1 MSDMRTGGGLWA
13 ARATALAALAVALF
27 PVYWIV
33 LTAFRPREEIFT
45 SPARLLPGALSLDNL
60 RTVWLGTA
68 TTAPV
73 LPFLA
78 TSALVASTST
88 LLCVALAVPAAVA
101 LGRHRIGGRFLPLW
115 ILSQRFMPAVALVV
129 PLYLIFNA
137 LRLVDTHLGL
147 IVLYAAVHLPLAIW
161 LLLGYVE
168 GLPAE
173 LEEAAAVD
181 GASPAQTFLRVV
193 LPLLRPGIAV
203 AAVFVFIAAWNEYLL
218 AYQLAGDEVATV
230 PVYLPR
236 LRSAIA
242 QLYGEI
248 AAASLLSVLPSLAFA
263 WILQRHLGRGLAVG
277 GGREL

>member
-1 MSDMRTGGGLWA
+1 MSDMRLWVARSTA
-13 ARATALAALAVALF
+13 AVALVLALF

-60 RTVWLGTA
+60 RTVWFGTS
-68 TTAPV
+68 TNAPV
-73 LPFLA
+73 LPFLW
-78 TSALVASTST
+78 TSLGVASLST
-88 LLCVALAVPAAVA
+88 LLTLALAVPAAVA
-101 LGRHRIGGRFLPLW
+101 LGRHRIGGRFLPMW

-129 PLYLIFNA
+129 PLYMIFNA
-137 LRLVDTHLGL
+137 LRLVDSWIGL
-147 IVLYAAVHLPLAIW
+147 VVLYAATNLPLAIW

-181 GASPAQTFLRVV
+181 GASPLQTLLRIV
-193 LPLLRPGIAV
+193 LPLLRPGVAV
-203 AAVFVFIAAWNEYLL
+203 AGVFVFIAAWNEYLL

-263 WILQRHLGRGLAVG
+263 WILQRHLGRGLALG
-277 GGREL
+277 GGRES

>member
-1 MSDMRTGGGLWA
+1 MSDMRSWV
-13 ARATALAALAVALF
+13 ARATALGALVLALF

-33 LTAFRPREEIFT
+33 LTALRPREEIFT

-60 RTVWLGTA
+60 RTVWFGTS
-68 TTAPV
+68 TNAPV
-73 LPFLA
+73 LPFLL
-78 TSALVASTST
+78 TSLIVAAASTALT
-88 LLCVALAVPAAVA
+88 LLLAVPAAVA
-101 LGRHRIGGRFLPLW
+101 LGRHKIGGRFLPMW

-129 PLYLIFNA
+129 PLYVIFNA
-137 LRLVDTHLGL
+137 LRLVDTYAGL
-147 IVLYAAVHLPLAIW
+147 VLLYAAVNLPLAVW

-168 GLPAE
+168 ALPAE

-181 GASPAQTFLRVV
+181 GASPLQTLLRIV

-203 AAVFVFIAAWNEYLL
+203 AGVFVFIAAWNEYLL

-248 AAASLLSVLPSLAFA
+248 AAASLLSVLPSLVFA
-263 WILQRHLGRGLAVG
+263 WFLQRHLGRGLAVG

>member
-1 MSDMRTGGGLWA
+1 MSDMRSWV
-13 ARATALAALAVALF
+13 ARATALAALVLALF

-33 LTAFRPREEIFT
+33 LTALRPREEIFT

-60 RTVWLGTA
+60 RTVWLGTS
-68 TTAPV
+68 TNAPV
-73 LPFLA
+73 LPFLL
-78 TSALVASTST
+78 TSLIVAAASTALT
-88 LLCVALAVPAAVA
+88 LVLAVPAAVA
-101 LGRHRIGGRFLPLW
+101 LGRHKIGGRFLPMW

-129 PLYLIFNA
+129 PLYVIFNA
-137 LRLVDTHLGL
+137 LRLVDTYAGL
-147 IVLYAAVHLPLAIW
+147 VLLYAAVNLPLAVW

-168 GLPAE
+168 ALPAE

-181 GASPAQTFLRVV
+181 GASPLQTLLGIV

-203 AAVFVFIAAWNEYLL
+203 AGVFVFIAAWNEYLL

-248 AAASLLSVLPSLAFA
+248 AAASLLSVLPSLVFA
-263 WILQRHLGRGLAVG
+263 WFLQRHLGRGLAVG

>member
-1 MSDMRTGGGLWA
+1 MSIMRLWV
-13 ARATALAALAVALF
+13 ARAAILGALLLALF

-45 SPARLLPGALSLDNL
+45 SPARLWPGALSMQNL
-60 RTVWLGTA
+60 RTVWFGTS
-68 TTAPV
+68 TNAPV
-73 LPFLA
+73 LPFLW
-78 TSALVASTST
+78 TSLVVAASSTALS
-88 LLCVALAVPAAVA
+88 LALAVPAAVA
-101 LGRHRIGGRFLPLW
+101 LGRHRIGGRFLPMW

-129 PLYLIFNA
+129 PLYMIFNS

-147 IVLYAAVHLPLAIW
+147 ILLYAATNLPLAVW

-181 GASPAQTFLRVV
+181 GASPPQTFFRIL

>member
-1 MSDMRTGGGLWA
+1 MSIMRSWV
-13 ARATALAALAVALF
+13 ARAAVAAALVLALF

-60 RTVWLGTA
+60 RTVWFGTS
-68 TTAPV
+68 TSAPV
-73 LPFLA
+73 LPFLWTSLVVAA
-78 TSALVASTST
+78 TSTVLS
-88 LLCVALAVPAAVA
+88 VALAVPAAVA
-101 LGRHRIGGRFLPLW
+101 LGRHRIGGRFLPMW

-129 PLYLIFNA
+129 PLYMIFNA
-137 LRLVDTHLGL
+137 LHLVDTHAGL
-147 IVLYAAVHLPLAIW
+147 IGLYAATNLPLAVW

-168 GLPAE
+168 GLPGE

-181 GASPAQTFLRVV
+181 GASPLQTFLRIV

-203 AAVFVFIAAWNEYLL
+203 AGVFVFIAALNEYLL
-218 AYQLAGDEVATV
+218 AYQLAGDEVATI

-248 AAASLLSVLPSLAFA
+248 AAASLLSVIPSLAFA

>member
-1 MSDMRTGGGLWA
+1 MPKRS
-13 ARATALAALAVALF
+13 
-27 PVYWIV
+27 
-33 LTAFRPREEIFT
+33 
-45 SPARLLPGALSLDNL
+45 SKKPGATEPTAVFDPPATVQAPESLNSD
-60 RTVWLGTA
+60 A
-68 TTAPV
+68 IKD
-73 LPFLA
+73 
-78 TSALVASTST
+78 
-88 LLCVALAVPAAVA
+88 PAAVA
-101 LGRHRIGGRFLPLW
+101 LGRHKIGGRFLPMW

-129 PLYLIFNA
+129 PLYVIFNA
-137 LRLVDTHLGL
+137 LRLVDTYAGL
-147 IVLYAAVHLPLAIW
+147 VLLYAAVNLPLAVW

-168 GLPAE
+168 ALPAE

-181 GASPAQTFLRVV
+181 GASPLQTLLRIV

-203 AAVFVFIAAWNEYLL
+203 AGVFVFIAAWNEYLL

-248 AAASLLSVLPSLAFA
+248 AAASLLSVLPSLVFA
-263 WILQRHLGRGLAVG
+263 WFLQRHLGRGLAVG

>member
-1 MSDMRTGGGLWA
+1 MSVMRLWV
-13 ARATALAALAVALF
+13 ARATTLAALVLALF

-33 LTAFRPREEIFT
+33 LTALRPREEIFT
-45 SPARLLPGALSLDNL
+45 SPARLLPGALSLDHL
-60 RTVWLGTA
+60 RTVWLGTS
-68 TTAPV
+68 TNAPV
-73 LPFLA
+73 LPFLL
-78 TSALVASTST
+78 TSLIVASAST
-88 LLCVALAVPAAVA
+88 ALTLALAIPAAVA
-101 LGRHRIGGRFLPLW
+101 LGRHKIGGRFLPLW

-129 PLYLIFNA
+129 PLYVIFNA
-137 LRLVDTHLGL
+137 LRLVDTYTGL
-147 IVLYAAVHLPLAIW
+147 VLLYAAVNLPLAVW

-168 GLPAE
+168 ALPSE

-181 GASPAQTFLRVV
+181 GASPLQTLLRII
-193 LPLLRPGIAV
+193 LPLLRPGVAV
-203 AAVFVFIAAWNEYLL
+203 AGVFVFIAAWNEYLL

-248 AAASLLSVLPSLAFA
+248 AAASLLSVLPSLLFA
-263 WILQRHLGRGLAVG
+263 WFLQRHLGRGLAVG

>member
-1 MSDMRTGGGLWA
+1 MRLWV
-13 ARATALAALAVALF
+13 ARGTVLAALVLALF

-45 SPARLLPGALSLDNL
+45 SPARLWPGVLSLDAL
-60 RTVWLGTA
+60 RSVWFGSDTQ
-68 TTAPV
+68 APV
-73 LPFLA
+73 LPFLG
-78 TSALVASTST
+78 TSAVVAATST
-88 LLCVALAVPAAVA
+88 LLTLLLAVPAAVA
-101 LGRHRIGGRFLPLW
+101 LGRQRIGGRFLPMW

-129 PLYLIFNA
+129 PLYMIFNA
-137 LRLVDTHLGL
+137 LRLVDTHAGL
-147 IVLYAAVHLPLAIW
+147 IGLYAATNLPLAVW

-181 GASPAQTFLRVV
+181 GASPPQTFLRVI

-248 AAASLLSVLPSLAFA
+248 AAASLLSVLPSLGFA

>member
-1 MSDMRTGGGLWA
+1 MSDMRSWV
-13 ARATALAALAVALF
+13 ARATALAALLLALF

-45 SPARLLPGALSLDNL
+45 SPARLMPGALSLENL
-60 RTVWLGTA
+60 RTVWLGTS
-68 TTAPV
+68 TNAPV
-73 LPFLA
+73 LPFLL
-78 TSALVASTST
+78 TSLVVAAVSTALT
-88 LLCVALAVPAAVA
+88 LALAVPAAVA
-101 LGRHRIGGRFLPLW
+101 LGRHKIGGRFLPLW

-129 PLYLIFNA
+129 PLYMIFNA
-137 LRLVDTHLGL
+137 LRLIDTYTGL
-147 IVLYAAVHLPLAIW
+147 VLLYAAVNLPLAIW

-168 GLPAE
+168 ALPAE

-181 GASPAQTFLRVV
+181 GASPLQTLLRIV
-193 LPLLRPGIAV
+193 LPLLKPGIAV
-203 AAVFVFIAAWNEYLL
+203 AGVFVFIAAWNEYLL

-263 WILQRHLGRGLAVG
+263 WFLQRHLGRGLAVG